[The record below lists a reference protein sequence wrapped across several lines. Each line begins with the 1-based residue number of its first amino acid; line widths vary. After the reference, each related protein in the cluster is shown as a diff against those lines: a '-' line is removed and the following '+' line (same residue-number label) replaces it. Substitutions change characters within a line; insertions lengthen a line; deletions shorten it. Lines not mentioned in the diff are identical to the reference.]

1 MEITMTDTSSKPIA
15 VLALNPAVDISYEL
29 PQLIADR
36 KVAAD
41 RTSYHPG
48 GNGINVAR
56 SFTELGVPIRC
67 TSVIGG
73 ESGDLLLRLLGD
85 TLGDDH
91 AYFRVA
97 GETRLNAT
105 LLQKSPPTQY
115 EVDSRGPQIPP
126 TLLEDMSIRFLSDCG
141 AGIAVLTGSVPPGV
155 PEDHYRKLA
164 ERIKAQGGKAVV
176 DAHGPVLQ
184 EALKAQPF
192 LVRLN
197 RYVMEMSIKR
207 RLDNIQ
213 QVAMAA
219 REVQQ
224 RGIEYVCISLAS
236 EGAILSGPRNSYH
249 CSAPRVRV
257 HSTVGCGDA
266 TVAGLVAAFY
276 RGGGPEDML
285 RLGVICGSATAS
297 HQGTELFTR
306 AEVEQSSHDLDIT
319 KLDI

>member
-1 MEITMTDTSSKPIA
+1 MTDTSSKPIA

-56 SFTELGVPIRC
+56 CFTELCIPIRC

-85 TLGDDH
+85 TLGDNH
-91 AYFRVA
+91 VYFRVA

-105 LLQKSPPTQY
+105 LLQKSPPAQY
-115 EVDSRGPQIPP
+115 EVDSRGPQIPAS
-126 TLLEDMSIRFLSDCG
+126 LLEDLSARFLSDCG
-141 AGIAVLTGSVPPGV
+141 SGIAILTGSVPPGV

-164 ERIKAQGGKAVV
+164 ERVKAQGGRAVI
-176 DAHGPVLQ
+176 DAHGGVLQ
-184 EALKAQPF
+184 EALQAKPY

-207 RLDNIQ
+207 RLDNIH
-213 QVAMAA
+213 QVALAA

-224 RGIEYVCISLAS
+224 RGVDYVCISLAS

-249 CSAPRVRV
+249 CPAPRVRV

-266 TVAGLVAAFY
+266 TMAGLVAALY
-276 RGGGPEDML
+276 RGGSPEDML
-285 RLGVICGSATAS
+285 RFGVICGSATAS

-306 AEVEQSSHDLDIT
+306 LEVERSSYDLEVT

>member
-1 MEITMTDTSSKPIA
+1 MTDNSSKPIA

-56 SFTELGVPIRC
+56 SFTELGIPIHC

-85 TLGDDH
+85 TLGDNH

-105 LLQKSPPTQY
+105 LLQKTPPTQY
-115 EVDSRGPQIPP
+115 EVDSRGPEIPP
-126 TLLEDMSIRFLSDCG
+126 ALLEDLSNRFLADCG
-141 AGIAVLTGSVPPGV
+141 AGIAILTGSVPPGV

-164 ERIKAQGGKAVV
+164 ERVKAQGGRAVI
-176 DAHGPVLQ
+176 DAYGPVLQ
-184 EALKAQPF
+184 EALRAQPY

-197 RYVMEMSIKR
+197 RYVMEMNIKR
-207 RLDNIQ
+207 RLENLEE
-213 QVAMAA
+213 VAMAA

-224 RGIEYVCISLAS
+224 RGIEFVCISLAS

-249 CSAPRVRV
+249 CPAPRVRV

-266 TVAGLVAAFY
+266 MVAGLVAALY
-276 RGGGPEDML
+276 RGESPEAML
-285 RLGVICGSATAS
+285 RFGVICGSATAS
-297 HQGTELFTR
+297 HQGTGLFTR
-306 AEVEQSSHDLDIT
+306 AEVEESAYDLEIT
-319 KLDI
+319 KLNI

>member
-1 MEITMTDTSSKPIA
+1 MTENSSKPIA

-36 KVAAD
+36 KVSAD

-56 SFTELGVPIRC
+56 SFTELGIPIHC

-85 TLGDDH
+85 TLGDNH

-115 EVDSRGPQIPP
+115 EVDSRGPEIPP
-126 TLLEDMSIRFLSDCG
+126 ALLEDLSNRFLADCG
-141 AGIAVLTGSVPPGV
+141 AGIAILTGSVPPGV
-155 PEDHYRKLA
+155 PDDHYRILA
-164 ERIKAQGGKAVV
+164 ERVKAQGGRAVV
-176 DAHGPVLQ
+176 DAYGPVLQ
-184 EALKAQPF
+184 EALRAQPY

-197 RYVMEMSIKR
+197 RYVMEMNIKR
-207 RLDNIQ
+207 RLENIEE
-213 QVAMAA
+213 VAMAA

-224 RGIEYVCISLAS
+224 RGIEFVCISLAS

-249 CSAPRVRV
+249 CPAPRVRV

-266 TVAGLVAAFY
+266 MVAGLVAALY
-276 RGGGPEDML
+276 RGENPEAML
-285 RLGVICGSATAS
+285 RFGVICGSATAS

-306 AEVEQSSHDLDIT
+306 AEVEQSAYDLEIT
-319 KLDI
+319 KLNI

>member
-1 MEITMTDTSSKPIA
+1 MTDTSSRPIA

-36 KVAAD
+36 KVAAEK
-41 RTSYHPG
+41 TSYHPG

-56 SFTELGVPIRC
+56 CFTELGIPIRC

-91 AYFRVA
+91 VYFRVA

-105 LLQKSPPTQY
+105 LLQKSPPAQY
-115 EVDSRGPQIPP
+115 EVDSRGPEVPAA
-126 TLLEDMSIRFLSDCG
+126 LLEDLSARFLSDCG
-141 AGIAVLTGSVPPGV
+141 PGIAILSGSLPPGV
-155 PEDHYRKLA
+155 PGDHYRKLA
-164 ERIKAQGGKAVV
+164 EGVKAQGGRAMI

-184 EALKAQPF
+184 EALQAKPY

-197 RYVMEMSIKR
+197 RYVMEMTIKR
-207 RLDNIQ
+207 RLDNIR
-213 QVAMAA
+213 QVALAA

-224 RGIEYVCISLAS
+224 RGVDYVCISLGS

-249 CSAPRVRV
+249 CTAPRVRV

-266 TVAGLVAAFY
+266 TMAGLVAALY
-276 RGGGPEDML
+276 RGGSPEDML
-285 RLGVICGSATAS
+285 RFGVICGSATAS

-306 AEVEQSSHDLDIT
+306 TEVEQSSHDLEVT

>member
-1 MEITMTDTSSKPIA
+1 MSATSSMPIA

-36 KVAAD
+36 KVSAD
-41 RTSYHPG
+41 KTSYHPG

-56 SFTELGVPIRC
+56 SFTELGIPILC

-91 AYFRVA
+91 VYFRVA

-105 LLQKSPPTQY
+105 LLQKSPPSQY
-115 EVDSRGPQIPP
+115 EVDSRGPEIPP
-126 TLLEDMSIRFLSDCG
+126 ELLEDLSNRFLSDCG
-141 AGIAVLTGSVPPGV
+141 SGIAILTGSVPPGV

-164 ERIKAQGGKAVV
+164 ERVKAQGGRAVI

-184 EALKAQPF
+184 EALQAQPC

-207 RLDNIQ
+207 RLENIE

-224 RGIEYVCISLAS
+224 RGIDFVCISLAS
-236 EGAILSGPRNSYH
+236 EGALLSGPRNSYH
-249 CSAPRVRV
+249 CPAPRVRV

-266 TVAGLVAAFY
+266 MVAGLVAALY
-276 RGGGPEDML
+276 RDEGPEAML
-285 RLGVICGSATAS
+285 SLGVICGSATAS

-306 AEVEQSSHDLDIT
+306 AEVEQSSYDLEI
-319 KLDI
+319 KRLNI

>member
-1 MEITMTDTSSKPIA
+1 MTMTDTSSKPIA

-56 SFTELGVPIRC
+56 CFTELGIPIRC

-85 TLGDDH
+85 TLGDNH
-91 AYFRVA
+91 VYFRVA

-105 LLQKSPPTQY
+105 LLQKSPPAQY
-115 EVDSRGPQIPP
+115 EVDSRGPQIPAS
-126 TLLEDMSIRFLSDCG
+126 LLEDLSARFLSDCG
-141 AGIAVLTGSVPPGV
+141 SGIAILTGSVPPGV

-164 ERIKAQGGKAVV
+164 ERVKAQGGRAVI
-176 DAHGPVLQ
+176 DAHGGVLQ
-184 EALKAQPF
+184 EALQAKPY

-207 RLDNIQ
+207 RLDNIH
-213 QVAMAA
+213 QVALAA

-224 RGIEYVCISLAS
+224 RGVDYVCISLAS

-249 CSAPRVRV
+249 CPAPRVRV

-266 TVAGLVAAFY
+266 TMAGLVAALY
-276 RGGGPEDML
+276 RGGSPEDML
-285 RLGVICGSATAS
+285 RFGVICGSATAS
-297 HQGTELFTR
+297 HQGTGLFTR
-306 AEVEQSSHDLDIT
+306 LEVERSSYDLEVT

>member
-1 MEITMTDTSSKPIA
+1 MTDNSSKPIA

-56 SFTELGVPIRC
+56 SFTELGIPIHC

-85 TLGDDH
+85 TLGDNH

-105 LLQKSPPTQY
+105 RLQKTPPTQY
-115 EVDSRGPQIPP
+115 EVDSRGPEIPP
-126 TLLEDMSIRFLSDCG
+126 ALLEDLSNRFLADCG
-141 AGIAVLTGSVPPGV
+141 AGIAILTGSVPPGV

-164 ERIKAQGGKAVV
+164 ERVKAQGGRAVI
-176 DAHGPVLQ
+176 DAYGPVLQ
-184 EALKAQPF
+184 EALRAQPY

-197 RYVMEMSIKR
+197 RYVMEMNIKR
-207 RLDNIQ
+207 RLENLEE
-213 QVAMAA
+213 VAMAA

-224 RGIEYVCISLAS
+224 RGIEFVCISLAS
-236 EGAILSGPRNSYH
+236 EGAILSGPRDSYH
-249 CSAPRVRV
+249 CPAPRVRV

-266 TVAGLVAAFY
+266 MVAGLVAALY
-276 RGGGPEDML
+276 RGESPEAML
-285 RLGVICGSATAS
+285 RFGVICGSATAS

-306 AEVEQSSHDLDIT
+306 AEVEESAYDLEIT
-319 KLDI
+319 KLNI

>member
-1 MEITMTDTSSKPIA
+1 MSATSSMPIA

-36 KVAAD
+36 KVSAD
-41 RTSYHPG
+41 KTSYHPG

-56 SFTELGVPIRC
+56 SFTELGIPILC

-91 AYFRVA
+91 VYFRVA

-105 LLQKSPPTQY
+105 LLQKSPPSQY
-115 EVDSRGPQIPP
+115 EVDSRGPEIPP
-126 TLLEDMSIRFLSDCG
+126 ELLEDLSNRFLSDCG
-141 AGIAVLTGSVPPGV
+141 SGIAILTGSVPPGV

-164 ERIKAQGGKAVV
+164 ERVKAQGGRAVI

-184 EALKAQPF
+184 EALQAQPC
-192 LVRLN
+192 LVRLH

-207 RLDNIQ
+207 RLENIE

-224 RGIEYVCISLAS
+224 RGIDFVCISLAS
-236 EGAILSGPRNSYH
+236 EGALLSGPRNSYH
-249 CSAPRVRV
+249 CPAPRVRV

-266 TVAGLVAAFY
+266 MVAGLVAALY
-276 RGGGPEDML
+276 RDEGPEAML
-285 RLGVICGSATAS
+285 SLGVICGSATAS

-306 AEVEQSSHDLDIT
+306 AEVEQSSYDLEI
-319 KLDI
+319 KRLNI